1 MYGRSSV
8 NSVGGGGGNEGGG
21 DRPGQRRGDIGS
33 RAQSLLSTTS
43 KSSIGGDSSSVE
55 TGPRSSRDAQ
65 RSSLSSANN
74 SYCQSTSSS
83 LSSVDGSR
91 ASNGSR
97 RSSRSC
103 QQSPL
108 ACYDPSV
115 VKTRASVLSQLSSI
129 FGEQKVVLP
138 GANYGSRRSVQVWDL
153 CGETPQNKKKT
164 QKNLPARTNRIIK
177 CEKFPRYAGF

>member
-8 NSVGGGGGNEGGG
+8 NSVGGGEEGG

-65 RSSLSSANN
+65 RSSLSSVNN

-153 CGETPQNKKKT
+153 CGETPQNKRKKT